1 MCLGGGSR
9 TVRLPKPTPP
19 MKMPAD
25 QGRGE
30 PEWRVFALSVRS
42 SHNHSERH
50 GSGTDLEAGR
60 VGLPIGTLQT
70 FFLILT
76 MPWLK
81 KRVG

>member
-1 MCLGGGSR
+1 
-9 TVRLPKPTPP
+9 
-19 MKMPAD
+19 
-25 QGRGE
+25 
-30 PEWRVFALSVRS
+30 VFALSVRS
-42 SHNHSERH
+42 SHNHSKRY

-81 KRVG
+81 KRVD